1 MSVFYYEK
9 VDEFENMPY
18 FCQNRGW
25 PEPGISGLE
34 KRAPSGELEFFSRS
48 N

>member
-1 MSVFYYEK
+1 
-9 VDEFENMPY
+9 MPY
-18 FCQNRGW
+18 RSFGW
-25 PEPGISGLE
+25 AGGSLSWTEPGISGLE

>member
-1 MSVFYYEK
+1 
-9 VDEFENMPY
+9 MPY
-18 FCQNRGW
+18 FKSLLRIKRNKAENAIQ

-34 KRAPSGELEFFSRS
+34 KRAPSGEQEYFARS